1 MRWTVL
7 ALALSEAAGFAVTP
21 TSEPP
26 TDAPVTDA
34 PTTPAPPFCGGL
46 SHAARGAQPLA
57 LGTGNCEAQ
66 YGTSASAAMQT
77 VRVPAVPILRGRF

>member
-7 ALALSEAAGFAVTP
+7 ALTLSEAAGFAVTP
-21 TSEPP
+21 TSES
-26 TDAPVTDA
+26 PVTDA

-46 SHAARGAQPLA
+46 SHAARGAQPLP
-57 LGTGNCEAQ
+57 LGDGNCEAQ

-77 VRVPAVPILRGRF
+77 VRMPAVPILRGRF